1 MKNDKEKMNL
11 EQLLDTLEHAGRDS
25 RRQQE
30 LGAMID
36 SLAAAEKAP
45 KHGFRWWS
53 LRVAAAAC
61 VTFFVTTAI
70 RIWFIPTGPANSSP
84 IVAEL
89 TKQDKPSVL
98 SEDTTINPAVIVP
111 TIKHPTQRHTTYVT
125 AESEPVAAAEMLAE
139 ETVTP
144 ETLQADDTT
153 ETESAE
159 LPYYI
164 VEDDFAP
171 DTELIVDNDEPEQ
184 NTTLEPVVNQP
195 VAAKPA
201 KSQHRKI
208 LGGFLRRSEPSRM
221 EGTTLALLQF

>member
-1 MKNDKEKMNL
+1 MKNDSNKMDL
-11 EQLLDTLEHAGRDS
+11 DQLLATLEHAGRDS

-36 SLAAAEKAP
+36 SLAAAETTK
-45 KHGFRWWS
+45 KRGFWWWS
-53 LRVAAAAC
+53 SRVAAAAC

-111 TIKHPTQRHTTYVT
+111 TINHHTQRHTTYVT

-171 DTELIVDNDEPEQ
+171 DTELIAYNEEPEHIE
-184 NTTLEPVVNQP
+184 TPESVVNQP
-195 VAAKPA
+195 VVSEPA
-201 KSQHRKI
+201 TPQRRKI